1 MNPFFMNELS
11 LFLNVKFLY
20 HTSLLLL
27 LVFCLVTL
35 NSKAQEYE
43 PSVQDSS
50 TQSTI
55 IPTKGFH
62 LGVYVGAYWGN
73 RNTAYIYD
81 GYGFDQNGQRNT
93 FANSILREQLVN
105 VYGGG
110 YGGNDLIAQLLNVGP
125 TDWYFRETDMPINL
139 RYTTTYLVGLNMRY
153 QINKKSGIT
162 LNINASKLVVNGKFT
177 IGTTGNSLGS
187 GSGTGAVNQ
196 AKIHQFTITGAEQR
210 LMFQLGYQRIIGKH
224 EKLNLMVEGGLN
236 VTMAKAQKN
245 QAFMYSDLNGGA
257 NNFTIDLMSAYNQP
271 PYNFYSAKYLIGV
284 GVGAFGGIGLHLTIN
299 PKYTIQLLYTP
310 SYDRVPLGYTPSF
323 KLQHGVGLRVYY
335 NMSSI

>member
-1 MNPFFMNELS
+1 MNFKLKTS
-11 LFLNVKFLY
+11 YYILLLILFLKSNMM
-20 HTSLLLL
+20 
-27 LVFCLVTL
+27 
-35 NSKAQEYE
+35 NAQEYE
-43 PSVQDSS
+43 PSVQDTANQSS
-50 TQSTI
+50 NYVVG
-55 IPTKGFH
+55 KGFH
-62 LGVYVGAYWGN
+62 LGLYVGAYWAN
-73 RNTAYIYD
+73 RSTAYIYD

-110 YGGNDLIAQLLNVGP
+110 YGGNDLIAQLLNVAS
-125 TDWYFRETDMPINL
+125 TDWYFRETDMPFNL

-153 QINKKSGIT
+153 QINKKAGIT
-162 LNINASKLVVNGKFT
+162 LNINASKLIVNGKFT

-187 GSGTGAVNQ
+187 GSGTGLVNQ

-224 EKLNLMVEGGLN
+224 EKLNLMLEGGLN
-236 VTMAKAQKN
+236 VTLSKAQKN
-245 QAFMYSDLNGGA
+245 QAFLNSDLNGGA

-271 PYNFYSAKYLIGV
+271 PYNFYSAKYLIGA

-299 PKYTIQLLYTP
+299 PRYTIQLLYTP
-310 SYDRVPLGYTPSF
+310 SYDRINLGYTPNF

-335 NMSSI
+335 NMS